1 MQASRRVAALL
12 VGAALTVSVAACGGS
27 SGSGSKSSAP
37 SAPSSAAELP
47 PAPEPAVAPVPA
59 VPPAGQVVVVN
70 SPVEGVV
77 VDGPTRTAVAAVR
90 NRQLALLDADTG
102 ALRATVSVGG
112 TARHLQLAQPGGPV
126 LVPGEDTDLLVQIG
140 LPRGQVVASTR
151 VGRQPHD
158 AAYDPASRRVVVAD
172 ELAGSTTFVQDG
184 RAVATLPG
192 PVQPG
197 GLAVADGRAGVV
209 DVRGRTL
216 FVYDMAAAKEI
227 ARVPAGDGPTH
238 AVPLGGDRLLVADTR
253 GNALLVYSLGGTPR
267 EIGRIPQPG
276 SPYGLAVDLERG
288 AVYVALSAT
297 NQVLRY
303 RIAPGAGPDDPGLTG
318 VGDPLP
324 TVQQPNSI
332 GVDPR
337 DGRLFIGSSA
347 APGSVQIVAPPA
359 G

>member
-1 MQASRRVAALL
+1 RQVAIVLL
-12 VGAALTVSVAACGGS
+12 GAALAASAAACGGS
-27 SGSGSKSSAP
+27 SGGPAP
-37 SAPSSAAELP
+37 APPPPAAGAAPAELP
-47 PAPEPAVAPVPA
+47 PAPEPAVAPPPTI
-59 VPPAGQVVVVN
+59 PPAGKVVPVG
-70 SPVEGVV
+70 SAVEGVV

-90 NRQLALLDADTG
+90 DRRLALLDADTG
-102 ALRATVSVGG
+102 ALRTTVSVGG

-140 LPRGQVVASTR
+140 LPRGEVVASTR

-158 AAYDPASRRVVVAD
+158 AVYDPASRRVVVAD

-184 RAVATLPG
+184 QAVATLPG

-227 ARVPAGDGPTH
+227 ARLPAGDGPTH
-238 AVPLGGDRLLVADTR
+238 AVPLGRDRLLVADTR
-253 GNALLVYSLGGTPR
+253 GNALLVYSLGPMPR
-267 EIGRIPQPG
+267 EIGRLPQPG
-276 SPYGLAVDLERG
+276 SPYGLAVDPARG
-288 AVYVALSAT
+288 AAYVALSAT
-297 NQVLRY
+297 NQVLRF
-303 RIAPGAGPDDPGLTG
+303 RITPDAGPDDPGLTQ
-318 VGDPLP
+318 VGAPLP

-337 DGRLFIGSSA
+337 NGRLFIGSSA
-347 APGSVQIVAPPA
+347 AAGDVQITAPPA

>member
-1 MQASRRVAALL
+1 MPVGRRAAALL
-12 VGAALTVSVAACGGS
+12 LGAVLAASAASCGGS
-27 SGSGSKSSAP
+27 SGGSAP
-37 SAPSSAAELP
+37 TTPVPSAAELP
-47 PAPEPAVAPVPA
+47 PAPEPAVAPAPT
-59 VPPAGQVVVVN
+59 VPPAGQVVPVG

-90 NRQLALLDADTG
+90 DRRLALLDADTG
-102 ALRATVSVGG
+102 ALRTTVSVGG

-140 LPRGQVVASTR
+140 LPGGQVIASTR

-184 RAVATLPG
+184 QAVATLPG

-216 FVYDMAAAKEI
+216 FVYDMAAAREI
-227 ARVPAGDGPTH
+227 ARIPAGDGPTH

-253 GNALLVYSLGGTPR
+253 GNALLVYSLGPTPR
-267 EIGRIPQPG
+267 QIGRIPQPG
-276 SPYGLAVDLERG
+276 SPYGLAVDLQRG
-288 AVYVALSAT
+288 AAYVALSAT
-297 NQVLRY
+297 NQVLRF
-303 RIAPGAGPDDPGLTG
+303 RIAPDAGPDDPGLTQ
-318 VGDPLP
+318 VGAPLP

-347 APGSVQIVAPPA
+347 APGSVQITAPPA